1 MLRKEPHMKNR
12 KIIYI
17 AIAAVCIIAVVAA
30 IYAQFFVKAED
41 RDNIIMPGQS
51 QTGDNIG
58 EKTKEQIKSDFT
70 KLFTNVLNSGNY
82 DTSKIDKIDPN
93 KDIVYTA
100 YDINEK
106 TENYEVNV
114 HLPVMNILSK
124 VPIGFNNITQ
134 TIFADKASEI
144 LSNKISKKVLYQI
157 NYVAYINGDILS
169 LIIEG
174 TLKQGD
180 DPQRVIVQTYNYNL
194 ATGQK
199 VEVKDLLSRK
209 NLEPN
214 DVQNKINS
222 TVQKE
227 KKEEEVLSQSG
238 YPVYNRDLNNKM
250 YQIDNIS
257 TYFLGPNENLYIIF
271 AYGNQNYTSEMD
283 IILYE

>member
-1 MLRKEPHMKNR
+1 MKNR

-17 AIAAVCIIAVVAA
+17 AIGIICFIAVVAA
-30 IYAQFFVKAED
+30 IYAQFFVKPEN

-51 QTGDNIG
+51 QNGDNVG

-82 DTSKIDKIDPN
+82 DTSKINKIDSG

-106 TENYEVNV
+106 SENYEVNV
-114 HLPVMNILSK
+114 HLPVMNIQGK

-134 TIFADKASEI
+134 TVFADKASEI

-169 LIIEG
+169 LVIEG

-194 ATGQK
+194 ATEQK
-199 VEVKDLLSRK
+199 VEFKDLLSRK

-227 KKEEEVLSQSG
+227 KEEEEVLSQSG